1 MTATPLRA
9 TTALT
14 TFLLFATPAV
24 AQTSQQPTVITPPVG
39 NFDIN
44 PSPSPRPSPTPA
56 PQPIVT
62 PVPIPPRA
70 TPTPTPA
77 PTPRTAPQP
86 TARPEV
92 QPSAQPTPQPSPTR
106 FGPSDFTPVATPQP
120 GQGAATTTNAS
131 PAPARQGGLQA
142 TKETLDAWLWPALGA
157 AAALVVG
164 LVAGVAIA
172 GRRRRRNEADAEVEI
187 VETMVVAPPPTPGP
201 PARAGMVTTKVPLR
215 PAPEPAASAAPV
227 PQTAPVAPVPP
238 PAGPLVTEIRPLRAA
253 IRDGIVT
260 IDFELYIQNRGPES
274 ADNVRAVLGLFA
286 ANADQDAQIA
296 AFHGAARMAPGSE
309 PFSIAPGGIHMLKGQ
324 VTQAGE
330 QMRVVNVQGKPMFVP
345 IVPVAL
351 KWYAGLSIRTLRDS
365 FMIGTVPAQGS
376 DRLGPLWIERAAE
389 GFGRLAAKRYVPKDA
404 AGA

>member
-1 MTATPLRA
+1 MTVTPLRA

-14 TFLLFATPAV
+14 MILLLASPAA
-24 AQTSQQPTVITPPVG
+24 AQNGQQPTVITPPIG

-44 PSPSPRPSPTPA
+44 PNPT
-56 PQPIVT
+56 
-62 PVPIPPRA
+62 PRA

-77 PTPRTAPQP
+77 PAPQP
-86 TARPEV
+86 AVTPVPQATPSPRPAAT
-92 QPSAQPTPQPSPTR
+92 QPAPRPAAPADAQPTPVPSPTR

-120 GQGAATTTNAS
+120 GPMPGSAVPTASATPAATGD
-131 PAPARQGGLQA
+131 PLP
-142 TKETLDAWLWPALGA
+142 AWLWPALGA

-164 LVAGVAIA
+164 LVAGIAIA
-172 GRRRRRNEADAEVEI
+172 GRRRRRRDAVPEAEVA
-187 VETMVVAPPPTPGP
+187 ETPVIASPPTPGP
-201 PARAGMVTTKVPLR
+201 PARAGLVTTKVPLR
-215 PAPEPAASAAPV
+215 PAPEPPASAAPTAQ
-227 PQTAPVAPVPP
+227 PAPVAPVPP
-238 PAGPLVTEIRPLRAA
+238 PPGPLVTEIRPLRAA
-253 IRDGIVT
+253 IRDGVVS

-286 ANADQDAQIA
+286 ANPDQDAQIA

-345 IVPVAL
+345 ILPVAL

-365 FMIGTVPAQGS
+365 FMIGTVPAPGS
-376 DRLGPLWIERAAE
+376 DRLGPLWVERAAE
-389 GFGRLAAKRYVPKDA
+389 GFGRLAAKRYVPKDS

>member
-1 MTATPLRA
+1 MWLALGGA
-9 TTALT
+9 GGLLIGLMAALT
-14 TFLLFATPAV
+14 MMRRRQRREEDAGLETAE
-24 AQTSQQPTVITPPVG
+24 
-39 NFDIN
+39 
-44 PSPSPRPSPTPA
+44 
-56 PQPIVT
+56 T
-62 PVPIPPRA
+62 PVI
-70 TPTPTPA
+70 
-77 PTPRTAPQP
+77 
-86 TARPEV
+86 
-92 QPSAQPTPQPSPTR
+92 
-106 FGPSDFTPVATPQP
+106 
-120 GQGAATTTNAS
+120 AS
-131 PAPARQGGLQA
+131 
-142 TKETLDAWLWPALGA
+142 
-157 AAALVVG
+157 
-164 LVAGVAIA
+164 
-172 GRRRRRNEADAEVEI
+172 
-187 VETMVVAPPPTPGP
+187 PPTPGP
-201 PARAGMVTTKVPLR
+201 PARAGTVTTRVPLR
-215 PAPEPAASAAPV
+215 PAAEPPSPAAPATQP
-227 PQTAPVAPVPP
+227 APVAPVPP

-260 IDFELYIQNRGPES
+260 IDFELYIQNRGPEA

-286 ANADQDAQIA
+286 ANPDQDAQIA

-376 DRLGPLWIERAAE
+376 DRLGPLWVERAAE

>member
-1 MTATPLRA
+1 MTATPINA

-14 TFLLFATPAV
+14 LILLLASPVV
-24 AQTSQQPTVITPPVG
+24 AQNAQRPTVITPPIG

-44 PSPSPRPSPTPA
+44 PNPTPRATPTPSPA
-56 PQPIVT
+56 PQAMVT

-70 TPTPTPA
+70 TPSPRPA
-77 PTPRTAPQP
+77 ATRASAPL
-86 TARPEV
+86 E
-92 QPSAQPTPQPSPTR
+92 AQPTPQPSPTR

-120 GQGAATTTNAS
+120 GQVPT
-131 PAPARQGGLQA
+131 PAETGPTPALGGLQA
-142 TKETLDAWLWPALGA
+142 TAEALDTWLWPALGA

-164 LVAGVAIA
+164 LVAGIAIA
-172 GRRRRRNEADAEVEI
+172 GRRRRRREAEAEAEI
-187 VETMVVAPPPTPGP
+187 VDTPVIASPPTPGP
-201 PARAGMVTTKVPLR
+201 PARAGVVTP
-215 PAPEPAASAAPV
+215 PAPQPVSPGTAAPQ
-227 PQTAPVAPVPP
+227 PAPAGAVAPVPP
-238 PAGPLVTEIRPLRAA
+238 PPGPLVTEIRPLRAA
-253 IRDGIVT
+253 IRDGVVS
-260 IDFELYIQNRGPES
+260 IDFELYIQNRGPEA

-286 ANADQDAQIA
+286 ANPDQDAQIA
-296 AFHGAARMAPGSE
+296 AFHAAARMAPGSE

-376 DRLGPLWIERAAE
+376 DRLGPLWVERAAE
-389 GFGRLAAKRYVPKDA
+389 GFGRLAAKRYVPKDV
-404 AGA
+404 AGT

>member
-14 TFLLFATPAV
+14 TVLLFATPAV

-44 PSPSPRPSPTPA
+44 PNPTPRPSPTPA
-56 PQPIVT
+56 PQPVVT

-70 TPTPTPA
+70 TPTPA

-86 TARPEV
+86 TARPEA

-120 GQGAATTTNAS
+120 GAVPGAVTPSATPEAVAEAEI
-131 PAPARQGGLQA
+131 PVWVWLALGGVGGLA
-142 TKETLDAWLWPALGA
+142 
-157 AAALVVG
+157 VG
-164 LVAGVAIA
+164 LVATLLMM
-172 GRRRRRNEADAEVEI
+172 RRRRRREADAEVKI
-187 VETMVVAPPPTPGP
+187 VETPVVASPPTPGP
-201 PARAGMVTTKVPLR
+201 PARAGMVTTKVPLQ
-215 PAPEPAASAAPV
+215 PAPEPAASPAPV
-227 PQTAPVAPVPP
+227 TQTAPVAPVPP

-376 DRLGPLWIERAAE
+376 DRLGPLWVERAAE
-389 GFGRLAAKRYVPKDA
+389 GFGRLAAKRYVPKDV
-404 AGA
+404 GGN

>member
-14 TFLLFATPAV
+14 TILLFATPAV

-44 PSPSPRPSPTPA
+44 PNPTPRPSPTPA
-56 PQPIVT
+56 PQPAVT

-70 TPTPTPA
+70 TPTPA

-86 TARPEV
+86 TARPEA
-92 QPSAQPTPQPSPTR
+92 QPNAQPTPQPSATR

-120 GQGAATTTNAS
+120 GAVPGAVTPTAA
-131 PAPARQGGLQA
+131 PEAPADADIPVWVWLALGGAGGLA
-142 TKETLDAWLWPALGA
+142 
-157 AAALVVG
+157 VG
-164 LVAGVAIA
+164 LVATLLMM
-172 GRRRRRNEADAEVEI
+172 RRRRRREADAEVEI
-187 VETMVVAPPPTPGP
+187 VETPVVAPPPTPGP

-215 PAPEPAASAAPV
+215 PAPEPAAPAAPV
-227 PQTAPVAPVPP
+227 AQTAPVAPVPP

-376 DRLGPLWIERAAE
+376 DRLGPLWVERAAE
-389 GFGRLAAKRYVPKDA
+389 GFGRLAAKRYVPKDV
-404 AGA
+404 AGN

>member
-14 TFLLFATPAV
+14 TILLLASPAA
-24 AQTSQQPTVITPPVG
+24 AQNGQQPTVITPPIG

-44 PSPSPRPSPTPA
+44 PNPT
-56 PQPIVT
+56 
-62 PVPIPPRA
+62 PRA

-77 PTPRTAPQP
+77 PAPQP
-86 TARPEV
+86 AVTPVPQATPSPRPAATQPAPRPTAIAD
-92 QPSAQPTPQPSPTR
+92 AQPTPEPSPTR

-120 GQGAATTTNAS
+120 GPMPGSAVPTASATPAATGD
-131 PAPARQGGLQA
+131 PLP
-142 TKETLDAWLWPALGA
+142 AWLWPALGA

-164 LVAGVAIA
+164 LVAGIAIA
-172 GRRRRRNEADAEVEI
+172 GRRRRRRRRDAAAEAEVA
-187 VETMVVAPPPTPGP
+187 ETPVIASPPTPGP
-201 PARAGMVTTKVPLR
+201 PARAGLVTTKVPLR
-215 PAPEPAASAAPV
+215 PAPEPPAPAAPAAQ
-227 PQTAPVAPVPP
+227 PAPVAPVPP
-238 PAGPLVTEIRPLRAA
+238 PPGPLVTEIRPLRAA
-253 IRDGIVT
+253 IRDGVVS
-260 IDFELYIQNRGPES
+260 IDFELYIQNRGPEP

-286 ANADQDAQIA
+286 ANPDQDAQIA

-345 IVPVAL
+345 ILPVAL

-365 FMIGTVPAQGS
+365 FMIGTVPAPGS
-376 DRLGPLWIERAAE
+376 DRLGPLWVERAAE
-389 GFGRLAAKRYVPKDA
+389 GFGRLAAKRYVPKDSA
-404 AGA
+404 EA

>member
-14 TFLLFATPAV
+14 TILLLASPAA
-24 AQTSQQPTVITPPVG
+24 AQNGQQPTVITPPIG

-44 PSPSPRPSPTPA
+44 PNPT
-56 PQPIVT
+56 
-62 PVPIPPRA
+62 PRA

-77 PTPRTAPQP
+77 PAPQP
-86 TARPEV
+86 AVTPVPQATPSPRPAATQPAPRATAPAD
-92 QPSAQPTPQPSPTR
+92 AQPTPEPSPTR

-120 GQGAATTTNAS
+120 GPMPGSAVPTASATPAATGDPL
-131 PAPARQGGLQA
+131 PAG
-142 TKETLDAWLWPALGA
+142 LWPALGA

-164 LVAGVAIA
+164 LVAGIAIA
-172 GRRRRRNEADAEVEI
+172 GRRRRRRDAAAEAEVA
-187 VETMVVAPPPTPGP
+187 ETPVIASPPTPGP
-201 PARAGMVTTKVPLR
+201 PARAGLVTTKVPLR
-215 PAPEPAASAAPV
+215 PAPEPPAPAAPAAQ
-227 PQTAPVAPVPP
+227 PAPVAPVPP
-238 PAGPLVTEIRPLRAA
+238 PPGPLVTEIRPLRAA
-253 IRDGIVT
+253 IRDGVVS

-286 ANADQDAQIA
+286 ANPDQDAQIA

-345 IVPVAL
+345 ILPVAL

-365 FMIGTVPAQGS
+365 FMIGTVPAPGS
-376 DRLGPLWIERAAE
+376 DRLGPLWVERAAD
-389 GFGRLAAKRYVPKDA
+389 GFGRLAAKRYVPKDS

>member
-14 TFLLFATPAV
+14 LILLLASPVV
-24 AQTSQQPTVITPPVG
+24 AQNAQRPTVITPPIG

-44 PSPSPRPSPTPA
+44 PNPTPRATPTPTPA
-56 PQPIVT
+56 PQPTVT

-70 TPTPTPA
+70 TPTPRPA
-77 PTPRTAPQP
+77 ATRASAQP
-86 TARPEV
+86 E
-92 QPSAQPTPQPSPTR
+92 AQPTPQPSATR

-120 GQGAATTTNAS
+120 GQGQGPVPAPAPAEAS

-142 TKETLDAWLWPALGA
+142 TVEALDAWLWPVLGA

-164 LVAGVAIA
+164 LVAGIAIA
-172 GRRRRRNEADAEVEI
+172 GRRRRRRDADAEAEI
-187 VETMVVAPPPTPGP
+187 AETPVIASPPTPGP
-201 PARAGMVTTKVPLR
+201 PARAGVVNPPAPPR
-215 PAPEPAASAAPV
+215 PAPQPASPGAAAP
-227 PQTAPVAPVPP
+227 QSAPAGAVAPVPP
-238 PAGPLVTEIRPLRAA
+238 PPGPLVTEIRPLRAA
-253 IRDGIVT
+253 IRDGVVS

-274 ADNVRAVLGLFA
+274 AENVRAVLGLFA
-286 ANADQDAQIA
+286 ANPDQDAQIA
-296 AFHGAARMAPGSE
+296 GFHAAARMAPGSE

-345 IVPVAL
+345 ILPVAL

-365 FMIGTVPAQGS
+365 FMIGTVPAPGS
-376 DRLGPLWIERAAE
+376 DRLGPLWVERAAE
-389 GFGRLAAKRYVPKDA
+389 GFGRLAAKRYVPKLPS
-404 AGA
+404 

>member
-14 TFLLFATPAV
+14 LILLLASPAA
-24 AQTSQQPTVITPPVG
+24 AQNSQRPTVITPPIG

-44 PSPSPRPSPTPA
+44 PNPT
-56 PQPIVT
+56 
-62 PVPIPPRA
+62 PRA

-77 PTPRTAPQP
+77 PAPQP
-86 TARPEV
+86 MVTPAPRATPSPRPATTQPATRPTAQV
-92 QPSAQPTPQPSPTR
+92 DAQPTPEPSPTR

-120 GQGAATTTNAS
+120 GQGPV
-131 PAPARQGGLQA
+131 PAPAETGPAPAPGGLQA
-142 TKETLDAWLWPALGA
+142 TTEALDAWLWPALGA
-157 AAALVVG
+157 AVALVVG
-164 LVAGVAIA
+164 LVAGIAIA
-172 GRRRRRNEADAEVEI
+172 GRRRRRRDADAEAEI
-187 VETMVVAPPPTPGP
+187 AETPIVASPPTPGP
-201 PARAGMVTTKVPLR
+201 PARAGVVNPPAPPR
-215 PAPEPAASAAPV
+215 PAPQPASPGPAAPQPAP
-227 PQTAPVAPVPP
+227 AGAVAPVPP
-238 PAGPLVTEIRPLRAA
+238 PPGPLVTEIRPLRAA
-253 IRDGIVT
+253 IRDGVVS

-274 ADNVRAVLGLFA
+274 AENVRAVLGLFA
-286 ANADQDAQIA
+286 ANPDQDAQIA
-296 AFHGAARMAPGSE
+296 GFHAAARMAPGSE

-345 IVPVAL
+345 ILPVAL

-365 FMIGTVPAQGS
+365 FMIGTVPAPGS
-376 DRLGPLWIERAAE
+376 DRLGPLWVERATE

>member
-14 TFLLFATPAV
+14 TILLFATPAV
-24 AQTSQQPTVITPPVG
+24 AQTSQPTVITPPIG

-44 PSPSPRPSPTPA
+44 PNPTPRPSPTPA
-56 PQPIVT
+56 PQPAVT

-70 TPTPTPA
+70 TPTPTPVPA

-86 TARPEV
+86 TTRPDA

-120 GQGAATTTNAS
+120 GAVPGAAMPSAT
-131 PAPARQGGLQA
+131 PEAPADADIPVWVWLALGGAGGLA
-142 TKETLDAWLWPALGA
+142 
-157 AAALVVG
+157 VG
-164 LVAGVAIA
+164 LVATLLMM
-172 GRRRRRNEADAEVEI
+172 RRRRRREADAEVEI
-187 VETMVVAPPPTPGP
+187 VETPVVAPPPTPGP

-215 PAPEPAASAAPV
+215 PASEPAAPTAPV
-227 PQTAPVAPVPP
+227 VQTAPVAPVPP

-260 IDFELYIQNRGPES
+260 IDFELYIQNRGPEA

-286 ANADQDAQIA
+286 ANPDQDAQIA

-376 DRLGPLWIERAAE
+376 DRLGPLWVERAAE

>member
-14 TFLLFATPAV
+14 TILLLASPAA
-24 AQTSQQPTVITPPVG
+24 AQNGQQPTVITPPIG

-44 PSPSPRPSPTPA
+44 PNPT
-56 PQPIVT
+56 
-62 PVPIPPRA
+62 PRA

-77 PTPRTAPQP
+77 PPPTVTPVPTPSRATPSPRPTTTPPARPTTQPVPQP
-86 TARPEV
+86 N
-92 QPSAQPTPQPSPTR
+92 PQPSPTR

-120 GQGAATTTNAS
+120 GQGAVPALIDTS
-131 PAPARQGGLQA
+131 PAPERQGGLQA
-142 TKETLDAWLWPALGA
+142 TAETLDAWLWPVLGT

-164 LVAGVAIA
+164 LVAGIAIA
-172 GRRRRRNEADAEVEI
+172 GRRRRRRDAAAEAEVA
-187 VETMVVAPPPTPGP
+187 ETPVIASPPTPGP
-201 PARAGMVTTKVPLR
+201 PARAGLVTTKVPLR
-215 PAPEPAASAAPV
+215 PAPEQPAPAAPTAQP
-227 PQTAPVAPVPP
+227 APVAPVPP
-238 PAGPLVTEIRPLRAA
+238 PPGPLVTEIRPLRAA
-253 IRDGIVT
+253 IRDGVVS

-286 ANADQDAQIA
+286 ANPDQDAQIA

-345 IVPVAL
+345 ILPVAL

-365 FMIGTVPAQGS
+365 FMIGTVPGPGS
-376 DRLGPLWIERAAE
+376 DRLGPLWVERAAE
-389 GFGRLAAKRYVPKDA
+389 GFGRLAAKRYVPKQPD
-404 AGA
+404 